1 MTILYAMTLSL
12 GLIGVVG
19 WIVLS
24 TVSATVRGWASADP
38 EIRFGKTGRTMVAAL
53 VGSGMGGLSA
63 TFAGWPDP
71 ASIGGAVAGAV
82 GLGIASHLLGPTG
95 RPPAGIDVEP

>member
-1 MTILYAMTLSL
+1 MTILYATALSV

-24 TVSATVRGWASADP
+24 TVSTAVEGWASADP
-38 EIRFGKTGRTMVAAL
+38 ETRFGKTGRTVVAAL
-53 VGSGMGGLSA
+53 VGFGMGGLSA

-71 ASIGGAVAGAV
+71 TPVAGAVAGAV
-82 GLGIASHLLGPTG
+82 GLGIASHLLGPTN